1 MTNTQKERYGKL
13 GTSVVKALNTR
24 HFEAYYC
31 PDAPSALEKL
41 LELIPSQDTVAWGG
55 SQTLSQIG
63 AQEQLRAR
71 GQALIDRDTAQT
83 PEERSAMMRRA
94 LTADTFLMS
103 SNAITI
109 DGELVNIDG
118 RANRVSLLCWG
129 PQNVIVI
136 AGMNKITSD
145 VESAIQRV
153 RDAAAPPNTVRLNKN
168 TPCAQTGR
176 CGNCY
181 SPDCICSQIVITR
194 RSSTPKRIKVIL
206 VGEELGY

>member
-1 MTNTQKERYGKL
+1 MSPKEIAKQNLANTIIKNMEKKNL
-13 GTSVVKALNTR
+13 
-24 HFEAYYC
+24 EAYYC
-31 PDAPSALEKL
+31 ATSKEAVEKALSLMPEGAS
-41 LELIPSQDTVAWGG
+41 ITWGG
-55 SQTLSQIG
+55 SESIKECGLMDAIK
-63 AQEQLRAR
+63 RANYE
-71 GQALIDRDTAQT
+71 LIDRADAKT
-83 PEERSAMMRRA
+83 PEEDRIMYSRQVM
-94 LTADTFLMS
+94 ADFFLMS

-136 AGMNKITSD
+136 AGMNKIASD

>member
-1 MTNTQKERYGKL
+1 MSPKEIAKQNLANTIIKNMEKKNL
-13 GTSVVKALNTR
+13 
-24 HFEAYYC
+24 EAYYC
-31 PDAPSALEKL
+31 ATSAEAVEKAL
-41 LELIPSQDTVAWGG
+41 SLMPEGASITWGG
-55 SQTLSQIG
+55 SESIKECGLMDAI
-63 AQEQLRAR
+63 
-71 GQALIDRDTAQT
+71 QAANYELIDRTDAKT
-83 PEERSAMMRRA
+83 PEEDRIMYSRQVM
-94 LTADTFLMS
+94 ADFFLMS

>member
-1 MTNTQKERYGKL
+1 MSPKEIAKQNLANTIIKNMEKKNL
-13 GTSVVKALNTR
+13 
-24 HFEAYYC
+24 EAYYC
-31 PDAPSALEKL
+31 ATSKEAVEKALSLMPEGAS
-41 LELIPSQDTVAWGG
+41 ITWGG
-55 SQTLSQIG
+55 SESIKECGVMDAIKG
-63 AQEQLRAR
+63 ANYE
-71 GQALIDRDTAQT
+71 LIDRADAKT
-83 PEERSAMMRRA
+83 PEEDRIMYSRQVM
-94 LTADTFLMS
+94 ADFFLMS

-136 AGMNKITSD
+136 AGMNKIASD

>member
-1 MTNTQKERYGKL
+1 MSPKEIAKQNLANTIIKNMEKKNL
-13 GTSVVKALNTR
+13 
-24 HFEAYYC
+24 EAYYC
-31 PDAPSALEKL
+31 ANSAEAVEKAL
-41 LELIPSQDTVAWGG
+41 SLMPEGASITWGG
-55 SQTLSQIG
+55 SESIKECGLMDAI
-63 AQEQLRAR
+63 
-71 GQALIDRDTAQT
+71 QAANYELIDRTDAKT
-83 PEERSAMMRRA
+83 PEEDRIMYSRQVM
-94 LTADTFLMS
+94 ADFFLMS